1 MIPPEIYSYAFAFFT
16 FFGGA
21 SLLLGLAG
29 FAAAG
34 ITAIL
39 EAFDDIKCRIRGYL
53 FTREMK
59 RLSEKHK
66 AELLA
71 KEEDIA

>member
-1 MIPPEIYSYAFAFFT
+1 MIPPEIYDYAIIFFT
-16 FFGGA
+16 AFGGT
-21 SLLLGLAG
+21 SLILGLAG
-29 FAAAG
+29 FASAG

-39 EAFDDIKCRIRGYL
+39 EAIDDIKCRIKDYL
-53 FTREMK
+53 FTRELK

-71 KEEDIA
+71 KEEDIS

>member
-1 MIPPEIYSYAFAFFT
+1 MIPPEIYSYALVFFT

-29 FAAAG
+29 FAMAG
-34 ITAIL
+34 IVAIL
-39 EAFDDIKCRIRGYL
+39 EAIDDIKCRIKDYL
-53 FTREMK
+53 FTRELK